1 MARLQLALDIGGT
14 FTDVVMVDGAS
25 GALWTAKTPST
36 PKDPSDGFFDGVEK
50 ILRLAGT
57 APADVAAV
65 FHGSTIATNAV
76 LEGKGART
84 GMLVTAGFRYVL
96 EIGRHEIP
104 RKENL
109 FVWRKPKRPVPPRLI
124 MEVPERVLLD
134 GQCRAAARRGGLPRG
149 GAAAARARR
158 RGGGDRLSAF
168 LCQPGARAA
177 RGRDRRRGISR
188 GRDLDLIRRAA
199 GVPRIRALD
208 GDGAQR
214 LRAAARRHLYR
225 PPADRPWQS
234 AASRRRSW

>member
-1 MARLQLALDIGGT
+1 M
-14 FTDVVMVDGAS
+14 
-25 GALWTAKTPST
+25 
-36 PKDPSDGFFDGVEK
+36 
-50 ILRLAGT
+50 RLAGT

-134 GQCRAAARRGGLPRG
+134 GRVERPLDEAACRGG
-149 GAAAARARR
+149 GAAAACARR

-168 LCQPGARAA
+168 LCQSGA
-177 RGRDRRRGISR
+177 
-188 GRDLDLIRRAA
+188 
-199 GVPRIRALD
+199 
-208 GDGAQR
+208 
-214 LRAAARRHLYR
+214 
-225 PPADRPWQS
+225 
-234 AASRRRSW
+234 

>member
-14 FTDVVMVDGAS
+14 FTDVVMIDGES

-36 PKDPSDGFFDGVEK
+36 PRDPSDGFFDGVEK

-57 APADVAAV
+57 APAAVATV

-134 GQCRAAARRGGLPRG
+134 GTVE
-149 GAAAARARR
+149 
-158 RGGGDRLSAF
+158 
-168 LCQPGARAA
+168 
-177 RGRDRRRGISR
+177 
-188 GRDLDLIRRAA
+188 RRA
-199 GVPRIRALD
+199 
-208 GDGAQR
+208 
-214 LRAAARRHLYR
+214 
-225 PPADRPWQS
+225 
-234 AASRRRSW
+234 